1 MQSLQRVTSD
11 FSEYEILQRFYDD
24 LPSKPYCSDTKC
36 LSLVRPKAT
45 ASKQPYIQA
54 NHPQV
59 IKWLFV
65 DIDSPLKANKRLISY
80 FDENLL
86 FRFHDRNLPE
96 PQIIMRNPVNGHVQ
110 YAYKLKD
117 PVSLFENS
125 RQAPVKYLKALQY
138 ALTVQLGGDLSFGGS
153 LAKNPL
159 DTSTWD
165 IFITG
170 AEPYSLSDLHSWLDL
185 DDPTNQP
192 PKRPRNAQ
200 NDDHVSPF
208 AGLGRNCDTF
218 DYLRFIAY
226 PIAHKMSQTAL
237 FNHLMKIGLEFNSR
251 FKQPMLLSEVRA
263 ICRSIAKFCKTSPKY
278 KAYTLKFSKKQA
290 EKGRKGGLM
299 SDSSHGGLARSA
311 SYESKREQAKQLRE
325 HGLSIRKIAEQLDV
339 SKTTI
344 QKWVN
349 SWEKVYQ
356 VQA

>member
-1 MQSLQRVTSD
+1 MQHLQLVKDDYRHHD
-11 FSEYEILQRFYDD
+11 ILQQFYDD

-54 NHPQV
+54 NHPSL
-59 IKWLFV
+59 IKWLFI
-65 DIDSPLKANKRLISY
+65 DIDSDLKHEKLVSY

-86 FRFHDRNLPE
+86 FRFHDRNLPQ
-96 PQIIMRNPVNGHVQ
+96 PQIIMRNRNNGHVQ

-138 ALTVQLGGDLSFGGS
+138 ALTLQLGGDLSFGGS

-159 DTSTWD
+159 DTQTWD

-170 AEPYSLSDLHSWLDL
+170 AEPYTLADLHGWLDL

-192 PKRPRNAQ
+192 PKRPKNAS
-200 NDDHVSPF
+200 NDEYVSPF

-226 PIAHKMSQTAL
+226 PIASGMTQTAL
-237 FNHLMKIGLEFNSR
+237 FNHLLALGLEFNSR
-251 FKQPMLLSEVRA
+251 FEQPLLHNELKCIA
-263 ICRSIAKFCKTSPKY
+263 RSIAKFCNSPRFGEHSERFIEY
-278 KAYTLKFSKKQA
+278 QRES
-290 EKGRKGGLM
+290 GRKGAIVANANGACSL
-299 SDSSHGGLARSA
+299 GGKARSDKYA
-311 SYESKREQAKQLRE
+311 SMRVTAHEMRES
-325 HGLSIRKIAEQLDV
+325 GLSNTEIASKLGVARLTVIRWFK
-339 SKTTI
+339 
-344 QKWVN
+344 
-349 SWEKVYQ
+349 
-356 VQA
+356 